1 MKAEQVI
8 TKAVTPTPK
17 DNTTGFTPKPN
28 RVDGESGVSGES
40 DEGVV
45 ADHRPFNGIKNEMEK
60 SGEELRR
67 SMEMRLSQQLR

>member
-1 MKAEQVI
+1 MGFNEVREEVIKETKVI

-17 DNTTGFTPKPN
+17 DNKTGFTPRKD

-45 ADHRPFNGIKNEMEK
+45 ADHRPFNGIK
-60 SGEELRR
+60 
-67 SMEMRLSQQLR
+67 